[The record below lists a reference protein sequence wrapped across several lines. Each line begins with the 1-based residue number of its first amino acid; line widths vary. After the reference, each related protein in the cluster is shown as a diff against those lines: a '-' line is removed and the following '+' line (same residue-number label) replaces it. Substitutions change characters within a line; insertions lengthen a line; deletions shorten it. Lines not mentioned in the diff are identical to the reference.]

1 MLRVEPDGSKTVYL
15 GTTELR
21 WTPGST
27 SVHAARSYPG
37 GTRREFDGS
46 LTYTVAGHQ
55 ASVIASV
62 DATTAAVTH
71 NRYLPYGELRGGTTV
86 DDKGFLNQTHDNTS
100 SLVYLNNRYHDP
112 ARVMFVLVDP
122 LFVKTEWLAV
132 VLSHSGGAAP
142 CL

>member
-1 MLRVEPDGSKTVYL
+1 
-15 GTTELR
+15 
-21 WTPGST
+21 
-27 SVHAARSYPG
+27 VHAARSYPG

-62 DATTAAVTH
+62 DATTGAVTH
-71 NRYLPYGELRGGTTV
+71 NRYLPYGELRGGSTV
-86 DDKGFLNQTHDNTS
+86 DDKGFLGQTHDDGS
-100 SLVYLNNRYHDP
+100 GLVYLNNRYHDP
-112 ARVMFVLVDP
+112 SLGSFVLVDP

-132 VLSHSGGAAP
+132 VLSHPGGAAP

>member
-1 MLRVEPDGSKTVYL
+1 VLRVEPDGSKTVYL

-62 DATTAAVTH
+62 DATTGAVTH
-71 NRYLPYGELRGGTTV
+71 NRYLPYGVNHPGSDG
-86 DDKGFLNQTHDNTS
+86 DS
-100 SLVYLNNRYHDP
+100 VYWFPTLIGV
-112 ARVMFVLVDP
+112 ACC
-122 LFVKTEWLAV
+122 
-132 VLSHSGGAAP
+132 AA
-142 CL
+142 